1 MQLRCDILIQW
12 VLTLLIEIGELPT
25 GVPQNLV
32 PFITQTGMGMRA
44 ELSVFGDD
52 YPTPDGTAVRDYIY
66 VVDLAKAHVIALK
79 RLLEMVSGN
88 KIKSIQKGYI
98 AGTNADTVIDLKDKT
113 VLPGFIDMHVHLES
127 EFNPQVY
134 IKSGHNPQFTLE
146 EIQSITS
153 TAKNY
158 GMSVAA
164 HAHGDMLPLKPP
176 LEKPRPIPPPRRT
189 LFQKSLFSSSLRNI
203 LKHLSNIYCDAIG
216 VEYMYIRKPE
226 RVEWIQNW
234 LNVNDN
240 QPNYDANRKKHI
252 LKKLNQAVSFEGFL
266 HTKYVG
272 QKRFSL
278 EGNESLI
285 PGLDAIV
292 ERAAEMGVEQFVM
305 GMAHRGRLNV
315 LTNIFGK
322 AAKDIFSE
330 FDGKDYEQEI
340 FDGDVKYHLGWTSDR
355 KSDNGNK
362 ITMNIAP
369 NPSHLETVHG
379 DAAIAGQGLIYE
391 VVQMATLDG
400 YKTNG
405 TIHIVVNNQIG
416 FTTNYLDARSSTYC
430 TDVGKV
436 TLSPVL
442 HVNADDAEA
451 VVHASIFALEYRM
464 RFNRDVFLDLLGYRK
479 YGHNEGD
486 EPRFTQPK
494 LYKAISKHSNPRDI
508 YAAKLIAE
516 GVIGDTYVKQLEK
529 EYKDSLEEE
538 LEDSRK
544 EDKTVI
550 TPFMAE
556 AWKGF
561 DNARE
566 WEMMDAVDT
575 KFSKKKLSAI
585 AKTITELPKDK
596 KFLRK
601 VERLINDRKK
611 MFFETDK
618 LDWAMGELLAY
629 GSLLEEGFGVRI
641 SGQDVERGTF
651 SHRHAVMK
659 VEESEEEVLLLNHLS
674 DTQGDFQIYN
684 SLLSEY
690 GVVGFDYGYAM
701 ASPNTLTIWEA
712 QFGDFSN
719 GAQIMIDQYIS
730 AAEDKWKLQNG
741 LSLLRHP
748 KAVST
753 VSELATGGFQ
763 EVIDDVDAVIKKV
776 KTLVFCTGKFYYD
789 LLAAQEEK
797 KRDDIALVRIEQLFP
812 VPADQMNEVINKYKN
827 ADDIVWAQEEPR
839 NMGAWSHF
847 LMHFEGARNF
857 RVASRRFYA
866 SPAAGSAGSP
876 ITEVEIAEWLVEDG
890 DYVEKDQAIAEVDS
904 DKATLELPAEQA
916 GIISLKAEVGDAV
929 EVGAVVCLI
938 DTSAAKPDGDAPK
951 KEEAKT
957 APKVEEKKVAA
968 PVKESYATGTASP
981 AAKKILDE
989 KGIDSS
995 AVKGTGRDG
1004 RITKDDAVKANPSMG
1019 TATTGG
1025 TRGESRSKL
1034 SMLRRKVAEA
1044 FSFCEE

>member
-1 MQLRCDILIQW
+1 MDKYSFLNAAHTSFFAALYDKYLTSPDSVEPSWRAFFQGYDFGMESSLEELDLPSSNGTVVIPQSLQKEFQVVKLIDGYRSRGHLFTKTNP
-12 VLTLLIEIGELPT
+12 VRERRKYEPTLAIE
-25 GVPQNLV
+25 N
-32 PFITQTGMGMRA
+32 
-44 ELSVFGDD
+44 FGLND
-52 YPTPDGTAVRDYIY
+52 A
-66 VVDLAKAHVIALK
+66 DL
-79 RLLEMVSGN
+79 
-88 KIKSIQKGYI
+88 
-98 AGTNADTVIDLKDKT
+98 DTV
-113 VLPGFIDMHVHLES
+113 
-127 EFNPQVY
+127 
-134 IKSGHNPQFTLE
+134 FTAG
-146 EIQSITS
+146 EILGI
-153 TAKNY
+153 
-158 GMSVAA
+158 G
-164 HAHGDMLPLKPP
+164 P
-176 LEKPRPIPPPRRT
+176 
-189 LFQKSLFSSSLRNI
+189 SSLRNI
-203 LKHLSNIYCDAIG
+203 IRHLTNIYCSSIG

-234 LNVNDN
+234 LNINDN
-240 QPNYDANRKKHI
+240 QPNYDSDRKKHI
-252 LKKLNQAVSFEGFL
+252 LKKLSQAVSFESFL

-355 KSDNGNK
+355 MSDNGNK
-362 ITMNIAP
+362 IKMNIAP
-369 NPSHLETVHG
+369 NPSHLETVGAVVEGIARAKQDTQYADDFSKVLPIVVHG

-400 YKTNG
+400 YKTHG

-451 VVHASIFALEYRM
+451 VVHASLFALEYRM

-494 LYKAISKHSNPRDI
+494 LYKAIAKHSNPKDI

-516 GVIGDTYVKQLEK
+516 GIIEEAYVKELEN
-529 EYKDSLEEE
+529 EYKASLEEE

-550 TPFMAE
+550 TPFMADE
-556 AWKGF
+556 WKGF
-561 DNARE
+561 ENVRE
-566 WEMMDAVDT
+566 WEMLDAVDT
-575 KFSKKKLSAI
+575 KYNKKKLTAI
-585 AKTITELPKDK
+585 AKVITELPKDK

-601 VERLINDRKK
+601 VERLVNDRKK

-629 GSLLEEGFGVRI
+629 GSLLEEGYGVRI

-659 VEESEEEVLLLNHLS
+659 VEESEEEVLLLNNLS
-674 DTQGDFQIYN
+674 EKQGNFQIYN

-741 LSLLRHP
+741 LVMLLPHGYEGQGAEHSSARMERYLQLCARDNMYIADCTTPANLFHLLRRQMKANFRKPLIVFTPKSLLRHP

-753 VSELATGGFQ
+753 VEELASGGFQ
-763 EVIDDVDAVIKKV
+763 ELIDDASADPKNI

-789 LLAAQEEK
+789 LLAAKEEQ
-797 KRDDIALVRIEQLFP
+797 KRDDVALVRLEQLFP
-812 VPADQMNEVINKYKN
+812 VPADKMQAIIKKYKH
-827 ADDIVWAQEEPR
+827 ADDVVWAQEEPR
-839 NMGAWSHF
+839 NMGPWSHL
-847 LMHFEGARNF
+847 LMHFADASKF
-857 RVASRRFYA
+857 RIASRRFYA
-866 SPAAGSAGSP
+866 SPAAGSSVRSKKRHQQV
-876 ITEVEIAEWLVEDG
+876 IDFVF
-890 DYVEKDQAIAEVDS
+890 
-904 DKATLELPAEQA
+904 DK
-916 GIISLKAEVGDAV
+916 
-929 EVGAVVCLI
+929 
-938 DTSAAKPDGDAPK
+938 
-951 KEEAKT
+951 
-957 APKVEEKKVAA
+957 
-968 PVKESYATGTASP
+968 
-981 AAKKILDE
+981 
-989 KGIDSS
+989 
-995 AVKGTGRDG
+995 
-1004 RITKDDAVKANPSMG
+1004 TKDNM
-1019 TATTGG
+1019 
-1025 TRGESRSKL
+1025 TRPKT
-1034 SMLRRKVAEA
+1034 KK
-1044 FSFCEE
+1044 